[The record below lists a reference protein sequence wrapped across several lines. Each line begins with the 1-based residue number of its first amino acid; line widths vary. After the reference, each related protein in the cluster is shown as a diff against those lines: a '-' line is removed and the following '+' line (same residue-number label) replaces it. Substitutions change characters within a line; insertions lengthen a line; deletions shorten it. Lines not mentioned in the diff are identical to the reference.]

1 MQDDGDIGAMWREHK
16 AERAIKRAK
25 NRDDSV
31 RMLREAGIV
40 FESNNGGAHVVINH
54 DRRLIDFWPGTG
66 LWIVRGAD
74 KRRRGVALLLKFL
87 GVQSAAPPKPVDTP

>member
-1 MQDDGDIGAMWREHK
+1 MSADDDIGAMWREHK

-31 RMLREAGIV
+31 RLLREAGIV
-40 FESNNGGAHVVINH
+40 FESNNGGAHVVIDN

-87 GVQSAAPPKPVDTP
+87 GAPCGTPPKPVDTP